1 MSVTVVTEKC
11 HAIVTFSVTNKQRDI
26 GGIDPLK
33 GVYIPPP
40 CHVLS
45 LSRHCHVWGKD
56 GM

>member
-11 HAIVTFSVTNKQRDI
+11 HAIVTFSVTNEQRDI

-45 LSRHCHVWGKD
+45 LSRHCHDWRKD
-56 GM
+56 GL